1 MKFKSAEA
9 DWNTS
14 FVPQAGQR
22 RNLWKNLT
30 QKLYRRQAGGWV
42 YWADGEYQPGGGDVI
57 DEEGVRV
64 RRKFRDERVVAGWFV
79 RGGTECDDYDRE
91 EG

>member
-30 QKLYRRQAGGWV
+30 QKLYRRQAG
-42 YWADGEYQPGGGDVI
+42 EYKPGGGDVI